1 MKMTA
6 QLEKHLPNIVDKNV
20 NMKETIVGKVTEY
33 DMETGL
39 ATFEIDDDLCTN
51 IEWNPFAGH
60 DIGISSRIK
69 SVE

>member
-1 MKMTA
+1 
-6 QLEKHLPNIVDKNV
+6 
-20 NMKETIVGKVTEY
+20 MKETIVGKVTEY